1 MAGDKAPT
9 EPDPDGDLIARG
21 GHVDRQRLFELYQQ
35 QTGDDEQPISVRL
48 RLRRNLNKRLDRYL
62 VDRIPFLSRTSLQ
75 RLIREKGVT
84 GIFGPG
90 TPIPKAAREVL
101 QVVRTRRK

>member
-48 RLRRNLNKRLDRYL
+48 RLRRDPFAPTTRITRACSCEPVDSPRGDVRL
-62 VDRIPFLSRTSLQ
+62 
-75 RLIREKGVT
+75 G
-84 GIFGPG
+84 
-90 TPIPKAAREVL
+90 
-101 QVVRTRRK
+101 